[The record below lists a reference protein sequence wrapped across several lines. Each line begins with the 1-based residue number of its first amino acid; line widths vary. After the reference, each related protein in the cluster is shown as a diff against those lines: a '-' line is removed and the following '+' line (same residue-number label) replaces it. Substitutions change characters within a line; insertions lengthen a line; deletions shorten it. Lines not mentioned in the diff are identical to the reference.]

1 MDIKNFLL
9 TRDIKPTNLRKMM
22 IKALSNSQ
30 KSYDELV
37 NLTGANKTTIYRN
50 LDIFESKN
58 IVVVSEISGKKYYE
72 LANHAKAYF
81 VCDKCHKKEEIDM
94 PNFEIK
100 NIKSVVVKG
109 LCDDCS

>member
-1 MDIKNFLL
+1 MDIENFLL
-9 TRDIKPTNLRKMM
+9 THDIKPTNLRKMM

-81 VCDKCHKKEEIDM
+81 ICDKCHKKEEIDM

-109 LCDDCS
+109 LCNDCS